1 MEFFHETNQE
11 KFLWLGFNEKYGWVI
26 LDRLL
31 PANKSGHRKGEFL
44 YFIKCSDWT
53 IYTEQRSKWEYPEYT
68 FVVTYL
74 ENLKE
79 TSQKEIEKKAI
90 DLIDDFT
97 KNKRE
102 EINKKYI
109 ETIHNNYLE
118 KKGSVSRS
126 VVKASRRR
134 DSICWECRN
143 TVDNKFDYECNHCG
157 WIICSNC
164 GACKQFGCA

>member
-1 MEFFHETNQE
+1 MPFCGMRMSYLRQGPGVGKFKSNEPPNDFTSNQIMEFLRVVKSNQI
-11 KFLWLGFNEKYGWVI
+11 VI
-26 LDRLL
+26 WFE
-31 PANKSGHRKGEFL
+31 NQIKSKGMKRFKISKENT
-44 YFIKCSDWT
+44 IHWNDPKC
-53 IYTEQRSKWEYPEYT
+53 
-68 FVVTYL
+68 
-74 ENLKE
+74 LKR
-79 TSQKEIEKKAI
+79 T
-90 DLIDDFT
+90 L
-97 KNKRE
+97 
-102 EINKKYI
+102 YI

-164 GACKQFGCA
+164 GACKQFGCV